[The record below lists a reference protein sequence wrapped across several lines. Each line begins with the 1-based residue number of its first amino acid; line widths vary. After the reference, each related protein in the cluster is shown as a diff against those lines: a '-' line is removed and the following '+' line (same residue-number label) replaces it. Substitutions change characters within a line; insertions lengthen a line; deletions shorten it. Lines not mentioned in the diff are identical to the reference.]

1 MEFVNCIICN
11 SDDMFNH
18 IESVPDRFNKRDSYD
33 LLKCE
38 CGMVML
44 NPRPTINDIAKHYNN
59 QNYQPHSKKYNFIS
73 LFYKI
78 AQIFNNKSKIS
89 LIEKYSKKSRLLDF
103 GGGDG
108 QFSSFMSNKNWDTYY
123 FEPHLDKKHKNHIHN
138 LSDINRFTF
147 DVVTMFHSIEHLHNI
162 DESLKVIYDVLSK
175 DGVLVLSF
183 PNYYAYEKSFFDKD
197 WVAYDV
203 PRHLYHFSPKTIK
216 KILTKNDFE
225 IMESR
230 PVYLDTFYNIIM
242 STDKV
247 YKFLFLVPIQII
259 LSLFQILKD
268 KSMGSSLMLV
278 CKKL

>member
-11 SDDMFNH
+11 SNDTFNH
-18 IESVPDRFNKRDSYD
+18 IKSVPDRFNKHDNYD

-38 CGMVML
+38 CGLVML
-44 NPRPTINDIAKHYNN
+44 NPRPTINDIVKHYNN
-59 QNYQPHSKKYNFIS
+59 QNYQPHSKKYNFVS
-73 LFYKI
+73 LLYKI
-78 AQIFNNKSKIS
+78 AQIINNKSKIS

-123 FEPHLDKKHKNHIHN
+123 FEPHLDKKNKNHIHN

-216 KILTKNDFE
+216 KILMKNNFE
-225 IMESR
+225 IIESR

-259 LSLFQILKD
+259 LSLFKILKD
-268 KSMGSSLMLV
+268 KSMASSLLLV

>member
-11 SDDMFNH
+11 SDDTFNH
-18 IESVPDRFNKRDSYD
+18 IESVPDRFNKRDNYD

-59 QNYQPHSKKYNFIS
+59 QNYQPHSRKYNFIS

-78 AQIFNNKSKIS
+78 AQIFNNRSKIS

-123 FEPHLDKKHKNHIHN
+123 FEPHLDKKNKNHIHN